1 MVTVKDPF
9 VSDEDDFDFV
19 DPVEPVSD
27 VSSPADQPAPPQHL
41 PGEHYGRAFDAPT
54 NAPIHKND
62 DAGTATST
70 GTTVTPVTRNSLDG
84 SYLAASHFLNSNPGD
99 ASMDRHGHQDE
110 HAEATGYH
118 ATDKS
123 GSALKYTKSVVQRF
137 WMGQDL
143 LIAVMGMT
151 GSGKTT
157 FISKATGRPDLN
169 IGHSL
174 TSCTRDIEVIET
186 KIDGRVVR
194 FVDTPGFSDTTL
206 SDSEVLQL
214 IADYL
219 AVAYKQD
226 MKLSGIIYLHPIS
239 DTRMTHHATKNLQ
252 MFQKLTGDKNL
263 GSVVLATS
271 KWDCVSEAEGLA
283 REKELQDKF
292 WKLVIAYGAKSVRHE
307 GTAES
312 AQAIARTLM
321 LQKPFFLQ
329 LQKEMGRDNKAL
341 RDTAAG
347 QQVMKEINDLKKEHK
362 RELADME
369 GMMRNTASE
378 NKLVVEALKD
388 HYQSRMKDLEKTLK
402 DERRM
407 NEEAVKGLTERIQAL
422 EGRGRCAVM

>member
-1 MVTVKDPF
+1 MGVVRTAS
-9 VSDEDDFDFV
+9 VSDEEFDLI
-19 DPVEPVSD
+19 DSAEPVSD
-27 VSSPADQPAPPQHL
+27 LSSPADQPGPSQHL
-41 PGEHYGRAFDAPT
+41 PGGHYGRAFDGGAHSASGQQGVANPD
-54 NAPIHKND
+54 N
-62 DAGTATST
+62 
-70 GTTVTPVTRNSLDG
+70 RNSLNE
-84 SYLAASHFLNSNPGD
+84 SYLAASDYLKRNDGNETIEEED
-99 ASMDRHGHQDE
+99 YDDE
-110 HAEATGYH
+110 IH
-118 ATDKS
+118 S
-123 GSALKYTKSVVQRF
+123 GGEKPSALKYTKSVVQRF
-137 WMGQDL
+137 WSGQDL

-157 FISKATGRPDLN
+157 FVSKVTGRRDLK

-194 FVDTPGFSDTTL
+194 FVDTPGFSDTNL

-219 AVAYKQD
+219 AAAYKQD

-263 GSVVLATS
+263 GNVVLATS
-271 KWDCVSEAEGLA
+271 MWDRVSYEEGLA
-283 REKELQDKF
+283 REGELKDKF
-292 WKLVIAYGAKSVRHE
+292 WKLLITCGAKAMRHE
-307 GTAES
+307 GTPES

-321 LQKPFFLQ
+321 AKKPFFVQ

-347 QQVMKEINDLKKEHK
+347 QQVMMELIRIREEHK

-369 GMMRNTASE
+369 EMMRNTATE
-378 NKLVVEALKD
+378 NKLVVEALKE
-388 HYQSRMKDLEKTLK
+388 HYQGRLKDLEKTLR
-402 DERRM
+402 DERRL
-407 NEEAVKGLTERIQAL
+407 NEEAVVSLTERIKAL
-422 EGRGRCAVM
+422 ENRGMCAVM

>member
-1 MVTVKDPF
+1 MGIVRDASI
-9 VSDEDDFDFV
+9 SDEEFDLV
-19 DPVEPVSD
+19 DSAEPVSD
-27 VSSPADQPAPPQHL
+27 LSSPTDQPGLPQHF
-41 PGEHYGRAFDAPT
+41 PGHYGRAFDGGAPSASGSGQQSAVRPD
-54 NAPIHKND
+54 N
-62 DAGTATST
+62 
-70 GTTVTPVTRNSLDG
+70 RNSLNE
-84 SYLAASHFLNSNPGD
+84 SYLTAYNYLKRGD
-99 ASMDRHGHQDE
+99 GNETIEEDDDDDGDYENHGGGE
-110 HAEATGYH
+110 R
-118 ATDKS
+118 S
-123 GSALKYTKSVVQRF
+123 SALKYTKSVVQRF
-137 WMGQDL
+137 WSGQDL

-157 FISKATGRPDLN
+157 FISKVTGRRDLK

-194 FVDTPGFSDTTL
+194 FVDTPGFSDTNL
-206 SDSEVLQL
+206 SDGEVLQL

-263 GSVVLATS
+263 GNVVLTTS
-271 KWDCVSEAEGLA
+271 MWDRVPYEEGLA
-283 REKELQDKF
+283 RERELKDKF
-292 WKLVIAYGAKSVRHE
+292 WKLLIACGAKVVRHE
-307 GTAES
+307 GTPES

-321 LQKPFFLQ
+321 ANKPFFVQ

-347 QQVMKEINDLKKEHK
+347 QQVMMELVRIKEEHK

-369 GMMRNTASE
+369 EMMRNTATE
-378 NKLVVEALKD
+378 NKLVVEALKE
-388 HYQSRMKDLEKTLK
+388 HYQERLKDLEKTLR
-402 DERRM
+402 DERRL
-407 NEEAVKGLTERIQAL
+407 NDEAVKSLTERIKAL
-422 EGRGRCAVM
+422 ENRGMCAVM